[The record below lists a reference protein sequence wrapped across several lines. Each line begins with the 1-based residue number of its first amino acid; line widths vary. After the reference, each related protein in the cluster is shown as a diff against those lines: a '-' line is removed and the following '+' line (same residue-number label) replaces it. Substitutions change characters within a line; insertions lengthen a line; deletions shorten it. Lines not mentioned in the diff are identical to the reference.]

1 VSEMKVRAADGRQW
15 RVFRRRLAWRP
26 RLPRWVVEWWPE
38 GWPDD
43 NIIGL
48 IVGVY
53 ATSLLAIMSPFL
65 VWYLLSWLACLVVT
79 PVAWLARSTLGR
91 PSPVIAHWEE
101 NPWAEWSGSA
111 DGRQAADELV
121 QRVAAEV
128 AQFAA
133 PRSLTAP
140 RTELIELTTVR
151 ETPIVERIAA
161 RWRSRRT
168 GPNS

>member
-1 VSEMKVRAADGRQW
+1 MKVRAADGRQW

-48 IVGVY
+48 VVGVY
-53 ATSLLAIMSPFL
+53 ATILLLIMSPFL
-65 VWYLLSWLACLVVT
+65 IWYLLSWLVCLLVT
-79 PVAWLARSTLGR
+79 PFAWLARSTLGR
-91 PSPVIAHWEE
+91 PSPVIAYWDE
-101 NPWAEWSGSA
+101 NPWAEWWGSA
-111 DGRQAADELV
+111 DGRQAADNLV
-121 QRVAAEV
+121 QRVAGEV
-128 AQFAA
+128 AQYAA

-140 RTELIELTTVR
+140 RQELIELTTVR

-161 RWRSRRT
+161 RWRGRRT
-168 GPNS
+168 GANG

>member
-1 VSEMKVRAADGRQW
+1 MKVQAADGRRW

-38 GWPDD
+38 AWPDD

-48 IVGVY
+48 ITGVY
-53 ATSLLAIMSPFL
+53 ATIVLTIMSPFIL
-65 VWYLLSWLACLVVT
+65 WYLLSWLACLVAT
-79 PVAWLARSTLGR
+79 PFAWLTRSTLGR
-91 PSPVIAHWEE
+91 PSPVIAHWDE

-111 DGRQAADELV
+111 DGRQAADDLV
-121 QRVAAEV
+121 RHVAGEV
-128 AQFAA
+128 AQFGA

-161 RWRSRRT
+161 RWRGRRT
-168 GPNS
+168 